1 MLLPSCQS
9 ARRPPRRG
17 GHSIADWDAEVAPRL
32 AQDSPDGLRPAP
44 LPGDPGLSRGFH
56 RVVDHLL
63 GGSVGFERG
72 ALGWGEHRHGRL
84 GQARVG
90 RDVDGVLPERG
101 RGAQWSRSQLRTLH
115 PRRSRWQPR
124 SQHRNPPVRRRHRRQ
139 EPLSNRGDTT
149 TDQRGINVD
158 TFGVLKLTLHPAG
171 YDWNFVPEAGAPS
184 PTPDPAPAIERRT
197 YRGPLTWQPGRT
209 SWVPCK
215 GLPHAG
221 RCPYSSLVLHAG
233 ATRSWWVTRTRS
245 NGGWA
250 HGVGRPSTGSVS
262 RTQPSAGHGWRPSAA
277 GRWSTLRQA

>member
-72 ALGWGEHRHGRL
+72 GLGWGERRHGRL

-90 RDVDGVLPERG
+90 RDVDGVLPERADVVLNG
-101 RGAQWSRSQLRTLH
+101 HAHSYERFTPVDPA
-115 PRRSRWQPR
+115 WQPR
-124 SQHRNPPVRRRHRRQ
+124 SQHRIRQFVVGTGGKNHSATAATPPPIS
-139 EPLSNRGDTT
+139 EA
-149 TDQRGINVD
+149 INVD
-158 TFGVLKLTLHPAG
+158 TFGVLTLTLHPAG
-171 YDWNFVPEAGAPS
+171 YDRNFVPEVGAPS

-197 YRGPLTWQPGRT
+197 
-209 SWVPCK
+209 
-215 GLPHAG
+215 
-221 RCPYSSLVLHAG
+221 
-233 ATRSWWVTRTRS
+233 
-245 NGGWA
+245 
-250 HGVGRPSTGSVS
+250 
-262 RTQPSAGHGWRPSAA
+262 
-277 GRWSTLRQA
+277 